1 MNKSY
6 KQIIALIVTLSLGLF
21 CMRYIITNYRCV
33 LVVGSSMFPAL
44 RHGDYCMIRL
54 TQDVQRGDIV
64 TVNFGEGHIVKR
76 VVGLP
81 GETVMVS
88 GRNVYI
94 KQGEGQLVPI
104 TEIYLPIDQ
113 NLGERKEYKVGAD
126 EVFILGDNRSHSHDS
141 RAFGPIKINQV
152 EGKMFVQ
159 LINLC
164 F

>member
-1 MNKSY
+1 MQY
-6 KQIIALIVTLSLGLF
+6 IV
-21 CMRYIITNYRCV
+21 TNYRGV

-44 RHGDYCMIRL
+44 KHGDYCMIRL

-64 TVNFGEGHIVKR
+64 IVNFSEGHIVKR

-81 GETVMVS
+81 GETVIVS

-94 KQGEGQLVPI
+94 KRDKGHLFPI
-104 TEIYLPIDQ
+104 SEIYLPIDQ

-126 EVFILGDNRSHSHDS
+126 EVFILGDNRAHSHDS
-141 RAFGPIKINQV
+141 RAFGPIKISQI